1 MIKRTVFF
9 VSDQTGITAETM
21 GHSLMTQFD
30 GIEFRQVTVPFIAT
44 VDKAIEAVRKID
56 LVGAQEG
63 VRPIIFSTLVQEDVR
78 NVVRGSSGF
87 FLDFFDPFLAPLENE
102 LKTQSTHIAS
112 RTHRMADT
120 HAYATRIDATNFAL
134 ANDDGSV
141 VRDYERADVI
151 LVGVSRSGKTPTC
164 LYLAMQY
171 GIFAANYPL
180 TEDDLESRKL
190 PPPLDAYRAQTVRL
204 DDQAGSAAT
213 DPQRAPSRQPLFIGA
228 ASGFRSQGGGVAVR
242 AARHSDARCDR
253 SLDRRNIEQ
262 NSRPHRHRAA
272 PAPLTIAKVH
282 GIVRRMLADQWCRDI
297 LARAAWQLRQ
307 PDDAV

>member
-30 GIEFRQVTVPFIAT
+30 GIDFRQVTVPFIST

-56 LVGAQEG
+56 LVGKQEG
-63 VRPIIFSTLVQEDVR
+63 VRPIVFSTLVQEDVR
-78 NVVRGSSGF
+78 NVVRGSTGF
-87 FLDFFDPFLAPLENE
+87 FLDFFDPFLSPLEDE
-102 LKTQSTHIAS
+102 LKTQSSHLTS

-120 HAYATRIDATNFAL
+120 HSYAMRIDATNFAL

-180 TEDDLESRKL
+180 TEEDLESRKL
-190 PPPLDAYRAQTVRL
+190 PGALEQHAQKLFGLTIKPDRL
-204 DDQAGSAAT
+204 QQIRNERRPDSRYSSA
-213 DPQRAPSRQPLFIGA
+213 PQ
-228 ASGFRSQGGGVAVR
+228 VAFEVR
-242 AARHSDARCDR
+242 AAESLFERNGIPVIDATECSIEEISSRI
-253 SLDRRNIEQ
+253 LDRTGIERRL
-262 NSRPHRHRAA
+262 RP
-272 PAPLTIAKVH
+272 
-282 GIVRRMLADQWCRDI
+282 
-297 LARAAWQLRQ
+297 
-307 PDDAV
+307 

>member
-1 MIKRTVFF
+1 VKHFAGYDAPTSEATAMKRTVFF

-102 LKTQSTHIAS
+102 LKTQSSHVAS

-134 ANDDGSV
+134 ANDDGS

-180 TEDDLESRKL
+180 TEDDLESRNL
-190 PPPLDAYRAQTVRL
+190 PPALEANSRKLFALTIKPDRL
-204 DDQAGSAAT
+204 QQIRNERRPDSRYSSA
-213 DPQRAPSRQPLFIGA
+213 PQ
-228 ASGFRSQGGGVAVR
+228 VAFEVR
-242 AARHSDARCDR
+242 AAESLFERHGIPILDATEVSIEEISSRI
-253 SLDRRNIEQ
+253 LDRTGIERRL
-262 NSRPHRHRAA
+262 RP
-272 PAPLTIAKVH
+272 
-282 GIVRRMLADQWCRDI
+282 
-297 LARAAWQLRQ
+297 
-307 PDDAV
+307 